1 MRALTVEMDGEVAG
15 LIGVRRDKQWGI
27 YFSDTKPELRPYLKS
42 IKLLRVIKKS
52 LQLVRDYR
60 GPVFAIATDAE
71 ACRLLFR
78 LGFTHLH
85 GEWYGWLT

>member
-1 MRALTVEMDGEVAG
+1 MDGKVEGV
-15 LIGVRRDKQWGI
+15 IGVRRDKQWGL
-27 YFSDTKPELRPYLKS
+27 YFSDVSPKLRPHLKS
-42 IKLLRVIKKS
+42 ITILRLIKDS
-52 LQLVRDYR
+52 LRIVDEYR

-85 GEWYGWLT
+85 GEWYGWLN